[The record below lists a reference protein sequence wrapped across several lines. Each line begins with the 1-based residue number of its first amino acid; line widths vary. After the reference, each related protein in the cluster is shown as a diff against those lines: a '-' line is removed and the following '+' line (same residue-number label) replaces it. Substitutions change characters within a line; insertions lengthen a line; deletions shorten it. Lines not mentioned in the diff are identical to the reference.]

1 MTVETKRIQTSER
14 SLVAPQARGGLSYSC
29 DMFTLN
35 LFVYIYIY
43 IHLFIHSF
51 IYLFNGAISSS
62 GYVALATTD

>member
-35 LFVYIYIY
+35 LFVYIYI
-43 IHLFIHSF
+43 HLFIHSF

-62 GYVALATTD
+62 GYVALTTTD